1 MNQGIKISPYTL
13 FWRIF
18 SKGYGVCMGIVKRVG
33 RNSWIISSLQLESG
47 NSIMFC
53 DSTINK
59 ILDRSKEVIKE

>member
-1 MNQGIKISPYTL
+1 
-13 FWRIF
+13 
-18 SKGYGVCMGIVKRVG
+18 MGIVKRVG